1 MVPDLWFVFAWWLTF
16 FILGISSIPLLCVLF
31 KNFFDIGYGFGK
43 TVGLLFVS
51 YIAFF
56 FAIFRLIPLDRPY
69 LFIILLSYVILNFVI
84 FRKHKKSIV
93 SNVKLNFKTIL
104 FQEFLFTAGFIS
116 WSFVRAHQPDIR
128 GLEKFMDFGFVN
140 SIINTKYLPPP
151 DMWFAGESINYYWF
165 GHLMVAVATKLSSVP
180 SEVTYNLMLATIL
193 GIVLVSSLSIISTLY
208 FTFSKKANP
217 KKILAAGLL
226 SAILLTFGG
235 NFHTPVYLLK
245 EGAQSYWYPDAT
257 RFIGYNPV
265 TDDKTIHE
273 FPLYSFVVSDL
284 HAHLINLPLVLLFIG
299 LFWNFVSADEI
310 KKPHLGKK
318 RDEKKSIS
326 LRNKYLLCKYGRL
339 LFPGFVLGVMFMT
352 STWDFANYLLFSG
365 ITLSIFNV
373 KKLGNILNY
382 FYEILKVL
390 GILLAISVIVFFPFY
405 INFTSIAQGI
415 DFVHTHTPLW
425 QLAILWG
432 FPVILTVIFSIFL
445 FKSGKYPHK
454 SELFVLSLLI
464 SSLVLIVIPEII
476 YVKDIY
482 IASHYRANTMFKITY
497 QTFVMS
503 YLTSGFV
510 AAYVIDKIKKY
521 SEKIP
526 VFLFFGLVFFVI
538 LIYPYFAINSYY
550 QFDTYKGLDGSSWLE
565 KQLPEQYKIIDWLK
579 NNIGKQTII
588 LEAPG
593 DSYTD
598 FNVVSAYT
606 GIPTVSGWF
615 VHEWLWRGD
624 SSFPQERV
632 NDITLI
638 YTSKDSFLT
647 ENLLNKY
654 QVEYVI
660 IDSFVRQKF
669 PNVYER
675 KFYRLGQEVFS
686 FGNAK
691 IFRISKN

>member
-1 MVPDLWFVFAWWLTF
+1 MVSDLWFIFAWWLTF

-43 TVGLLFVS
+43 TVGLLLVS

-69 LFIILLSYVILNFVI
+69 LFIILLSYVFLNFII
-84 FRKHKKSIV
+84 FRRHKKSIV
-93 SNVKLNFKTIL
+93 SNVRLNFKMIL
-104 FQEFLFTAGFIS
+104 FQEFLFTAGFVS

-128 GLEKFMDFGFVN
+128 GLEKFMDLGFVN

-165 GHLMVAVATKLSSVP
+165 GHFMVAIATKLSSVP

-208 FTFSKKANP
+208 FTFSKKTNP

-245 EGAQSYWYPDAT
+245 GGAQTYWYPDAT
-257 RFIGYNPV
+257 RFIGYNPA

-299 LFWNFVSADEI
+299 LFWNFVSAEET
-310 KKPHLGKK
+310 KKFHLGKK

-326 LRNKYLLCKYGRL
+326 LQLKYLSCKYKRL

-352 STWDFANYLLFSG
+352 STWDFANYMLFSG
-365 ITLSIFNV
+365 ITLSIFNI

-432 FPVILTVIFSIFL
+432 FPVMLTVIFSTFL
-445 FKSGKYPHK
+445 LKSGKYPRK

-497 QTFVMS
+497 QAFVMS

-510 AAYVIDKIKKY
+510 AAYVINKIKKY
-521 SEKIP
+521 TEKIP
-526 VFLFFGLVFFVI
+526 VSLFFGLVFFVI

-550 QFDTYKGLDGSSWLE
+550 QFDTYKGLDGSSWLGR
-565 KQLPEQYKIIDWLK
+565 QLPEQYKIIDWLK
-579 NNIGKQTII
+579 DNAGEQTII
-588 LEAPG
+588 LESPG

-691 IFRISKN
+691 IFRINKN